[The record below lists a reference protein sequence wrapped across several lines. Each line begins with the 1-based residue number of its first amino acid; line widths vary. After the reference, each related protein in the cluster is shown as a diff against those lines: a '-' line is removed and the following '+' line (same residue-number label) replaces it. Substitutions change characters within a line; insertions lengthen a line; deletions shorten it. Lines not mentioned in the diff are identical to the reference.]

1 MNSNANSKPLVVVV
15 NDDPI
20 QLEILASIVA
30 KAAVEVASCFS
41 VAEAMKVIHSRMP
54 ALIVTDLYMPDVD
67 GWAFCRMLRSPA
79 HPALNAVPVVVVSAT
94 FNGGN
99 SGEVATELGA
109 SDFFSA
115 PVDSARLLERVR
127 ALLENPVA
135 PAPWRVLLAIAN
147 DEEYEPLAAGFA
159 AQGSRVRRACGA
171 DEAARALAAAEW
183 ETAVIDLDL
192 PGCDH
197 AALARWVAAAPRTA
211 FVVVTSSMVP
221 EDSVASLRAGAGAHV
236 RRPFAA
242 DYLLGLCHLARQKIS
257 LLRAQSLLER
267 RTVELRRSES
277 LLQTILDTSEQVYI
291 VLDAAGRVE
300 LFNQAARVVLE
311 EILGVVP
318 QPGDLIGSLLPG
330 ELRRGVDANL
340 KRALAGES
348 LRHDFDLPDR
358 KGRRRRF
365 IVRYTPLPAGD
376 GREPRVCFN
385 AYDIT
390 ARVEAEDEL
399 RLRNH
404 ALSSVSQG
412 VFIAGADR
420 RINYVNESFSTI
432 TGFTAEEVLGRRF
445 DRPEH
450 DRACP
455 LLPAPEL
462 GPLETGETAH
472 VEFFDRRKNGTTFW
486 SELTISPVKDA
497 RGVVTQYVGVQRDVT
512 ERKTQQDA
520 LSASQTRLQALFDH
534 SNDGILLADEAGL
547 CVEVNPAA
555 CRLLDYQREELIG
568 RPTAELFASAE
579 RGWAQVAWRD
589 FLASGRQSGECTLRR
604 RDGSQVRAEYNAIAR
619 ILPGLHLSILRD
631 VTERHTLQAQLM
643 RQQRLESVG
652 RLASGVA
659 HDLNNILTP
668 ILMAPAM
675 LRMHVNDVGARM
687 LLETIESGARRGSV
701 IVRQLMTFAR
711 AESGDKVVVD
721 LRNVVRDAGSM
732 IRETFR
738 KDIAL
743 ELVQP
748 PATVAYP
755 ILGDANQ
762 IHQAILNLA
771 LNGADAM
778 PRGGRLV
785 VALSEVELTPA
796 EATAELGSRPGPHA
810 VISVVDHGTGIA
822 PENMDKIFDPF
833 FTTKPFGQGSG
844 LGLSVVL
851 GVVRAHGG
859 FVKVQSRMG
868 VGTIMKIH
876 LPLRRDPPTMTVSPF
891 RVGQA
896 AGQGKTIL
904 VVDDEFALRDVLRQT
919 LAREGFGVLCA
930 DGADAA
936 FAQLQA
942 SGGRI
947 DLVLTD
953 LAMPGVSG
961 AKFIEVL
968 RGRRPELPILVLT
981 GGDTIQDLPESLRP
995 LVNGVVAKPCDA
1007 GTLLSAVSSA
1017 LGGLRPS

>member
-1 MNSNANSKPLVVVV
+1 MNPTAKAQPLVVVV

-20 QLEILASIVA
+20 QLEILGSIVA
-30 KAAVEVASCFS
+30 KAGVEVMACDS
-41 VAEAMKVIHSRMP
+41 VAEAMKVIQLRVP
-54 ALIVTDLYMPDVD
+54 ALIVTDLYMPEVD
-67 GWAFCRMLRSPA
+67 GWAFCRQLRSPA
-79 HPALNAVPVVVVSAT
+79 QPALNAVPVVVVSAT

-99 SGEVATELGA
+99 SGEVAAELGA

-135 PAPWRVLLAIAN
+135 PAPWRVLIAIG
-147 DEEYEPLAAGFA
+147 DDGEYGALAAGFA
-159 AQGSRVRRACGA
+159 GQGSRVRRATTA
-171 DEAARALAAAEW
+171 AEAAQALATAVW
-183 ETAVIDLDL
+183 ETAVIDLDM

-197 AALARWVAAAPRTA
+197 TALAAWVAAAPRTA

-221 EDSVASLRAGAGAHV
+221 ADSVASLRAGAGAHV

-242 DYLLGLCHLARQKIS
+242 DYLLGLCNLARQKIS
-257 LLRAQSLLER
+257 LLRAQGLLER
-267 RTVELRRSES
+267 RTVELRRSEA
-277 LLQTILDTSEQVYI
+277 LLQTILDSSEQVYI

-300 LFNQAARVVLE
+300 LFNHAARGMLE
-311 EILGVVP
+311 EVLGVVP
-318 QPGDLIGSLLPG
+318 HPGDSIAAALPPAF
-330 ELRRGVDANL
+330 RRPVDANL

-348 LRHDFDLPDR
+348 LRHDADLVDR

-365 IVRYTPLPAGD
+365 IVRYTPLPAGE
-376 GREPRVCFN
+376 GREDRVCFN

-420 RINYVNESFSTI
+420 RINYVNEGFSAI
-432 TGFTAEEVLGRRF
+432 TGFTAAEVLGRYF

-450 DRACP
+450 DGACP
-455 LLPAPEL
+455 LLPPHEL
-462 GPLETGETAH
+462 RPLAAGETAH
-472 VEFFDRRKNGTTFW
+472 FEFLDRRKDGTTFW
-486 SELTISPVKDA
+486 SELTINPVKDQ

-512 ERKTQQDA
+512 ERKVQQDELA
-520 LSASQTRLQALFDH
+520 ASQARLQALFDH
-534 SNDGILLADEAGL
+534 SNDGILLADEEGR
-547 CVEVNPAA
+547 CVEANPAA
-555 CRLLDYQREELIG
+555 CRLLAFTRDELIG
-568 RPTAELFASAE
+568 RPTGELFAAAE
-579 RGWAQVAWRD
+579 RGWADSAWRD
-589 FLASGRQSGECTLRR
+589 FLVSGRQSGECTLKRS
-604 RDGSQVRAEYNAIAR
+604 DGSQVRAEYNAIAR

-631 VTERHTLQAQLM
+631 VTERHTLQAQLI

-675 LRMHVNDVGARM
+675 LRMHVSDVGARM

-738 KDIAL
+738 KEIAL

-748 PATVAYP
+748 PATIAYP

-762 IHQAILNLA
+762 IQQAILNLA
-771 LNGADAM
+771 LNGADSM

-785 VALSEVELTPA
+785 VALSEVDLSPA
-796 EATAELGSRPGPHA
+796 EAAAELGARPGPHA
-810 VISVVDHGTGIA
+810 LISIVDHGTGIA

-859 FVKVQSRMG
+859 FVKVQSRVG
-868 VGTIMKIH
+868 VGTIIKIH
-876 LPLRRDPPTMTVSPF
+876 LPLRRDPPALTASAF
-891 RVGQA
+891 RTGVA

-904 VVDDEFALRDVLRQT
+904 VVDDELSLRDVLRQT
-919 LAREGFGVLCA
+919 LVREGFGVVCA

-936 FAQLQA
+936 FAQMQA

-981 GGDTIQDLPESLRP
+981 GGDTIQDLPENLRP

-1007 GTLLSAVSSA
+1007 CTLLSAVAFA
-1017 LGGLRPS
+1017 LGVQRAG